1 MIVKL
6 ALPKY
11 VVTLPIAKR
20 KVEMRPFTVREEKIL
35 LLAQE
40 ESSIDSMMIAIDQV
54 LKACTFDKESIDS
67 MNKVDAEYLYVQIRN
82 KSMGEAVNIK
92 GICLACKEKTQIE
105 MNYESVVVN
114 NADIKI
120 EPVKILDDVWVILKL
135 PTMRDSFKISEM
147 NSVDVIAYA
156 LDTIIEGEDS
166 KLASDYT
173 IEERIEFVE
182 SMTSAQVDMFTPFF
196 EKFPTMTI
204 DINYNCVKCG
214 HANHIHIEGV
224 ENFFQ

>member
-1 MIVKL
+1 M
-6 ALPKY
+6 
-11 VVTLPIAKR
+11 TLPITKR
-20 KVEMRPFTVREEKIL
+20 KVEYRPFTVKEEKIL

-40 ESSIDSMMIAIDQV
+40 DGSMDAMSIAIDQV
-54 LKACTFDKESIDS
+54 IQACTYDKEDIDS

-92 GICLACKEKTQIE
+92 GICTACKEKTPIE

-114 NADIKI
+114 NADIKFQ
-120 EPVKILDDVWVILKL
+120 PVQIQDDVWVTLKL
-135 PTMRDSFKISEM
+135 PTLRESFKISEL
-147 NSVDVIAYA
+147 SSIEVIAYA

-173 IEERIEFVE
+173 MEERIEFVE

-204 DINYNCVKCG
+204 DIDYNCLKCG
-214 HANHIHIEGV
+214 HPNHIHIEGV
-224 ENFFQ
+224 ENFFR